1 MAVAIVIGIRVL
13 IPLTILRWP
22 IGGVLASLIVDALD
36 VVLVDALARAFGEPL
51 EFGAFYSQI
60 DKWLDTWYLG
70 LAAFMAWRWPEP
82 MLRWAAL
89 ALFAWRLVGV
99 ILFEATASRELLLVF
114 PNLFE
119 NFYLFVAIVRRFVPR
134 FLPRTWVQLGLVL
147 VLLWI
152 PKIVQEWVL
161 HWEQLHPWQWLRETF
176 FGVPRA
182 DG

>member
-1 MAVAIVIGIRVL
+1 MAIAIVIGIRVL

-36 VVLVDALARAFGEPL
+36 VVIVDALARAFGEPL
-51 EFGAFYSQI
+51 EFGALYSQI

-82 MLRWAAL
+82 MLRWAAV

-119 NFYLFVAIVRRFVPR
+119 NFYLFVAIVRRLAPR
-134 FLPRTWVQLGLVL
+134 FLPRTWAQLALVL

-161 HWEQLHPWQWLRETF
+161 HWEQLHPWQWVRETF